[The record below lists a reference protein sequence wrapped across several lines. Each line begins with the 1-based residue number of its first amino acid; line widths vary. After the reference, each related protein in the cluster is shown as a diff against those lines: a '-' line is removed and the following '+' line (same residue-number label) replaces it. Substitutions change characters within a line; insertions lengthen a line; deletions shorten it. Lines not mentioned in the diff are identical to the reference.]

1 MAAVDNVNDAPTG
14 GVTISG
20 IVAEDQ
26 TLTADTSTLAD
37 ADGLGT
43 LHYQWQRDTGSGFV
57 NVGADQ
63 ATYTLGDADV
73 GAEVRVVVSYT
84 DGQGT
89 AESVTS
95 GGLGPVDN
103 VNDAPTG
110 GVSVTGTP
118 VQNQVLTADTST
130 LADADGLGS
139 LSYQWQLNGASVAGA
154 TQSTYTATSP
164 GQVSVIVTYVD
175 GHGTTESVTSPAV
188 TVSSSNAPPVAV
200 PVILTPAVEDMSY
213 TVTKAQLLAGVSDDN
228 PSSLSITSVSIQ
240 SGGGTL
246 HDNGNGTWTYT
257 PAPND
262 DTSVAF
268 SYTAS
273 DGQYTTSSTAVLDI
287 TPVNDAPVATIT
299 PASYS
304 ATEQV
309 ALTLKGTGLSI
320 SDVDAGSGPMTVVLS
335 VGEGTLSAT
344 AGNSGVGISG
354 NNSSSLTIT
363 GTQTQI
369 NNFLGAASTSTLS
382 YVDNTNTPSASTS
395 LTMTVKDNGNTGTG
409 GNLTGSDS
417 AAINIT
423 RVNDAPVATITP
435 TSYSATEQVALT
447 LKGSGLAISDVDA
460 GSGPMTVVLSVGEGT
475 LSATAGNSGVGIS
488 GNNSSSLTI
497 TGTQTQINNFLGAA
511 STSTLSYVD
520 NTNTPSASTTL
531 TMTVKDNG
539 NVGTGGN
546 LTGTDTA
553 TITIAP
559 VNDKPVI
566 TSDGGGSTAREYVCE
581 NTKFVTR
588 VTATDA
594 ETNNLVYSIVGGA
607 DAAKFTIDATTG
619 ALAFIAAPD
628 YEHPTDAGANNV
640 YDVVVQ
646 VSDGNGGTDTQAIA
660 VAVTNNNPEIVSG
673 DGGANSFL
681 ASGDWEAFFG
691 FGGSDTVSYATA
703 RSGVTANLA
712 NILANKGEALGDSYF
727 SIENLTGSAFND
739 KLTGDSGANV
749 LEGGKGGDQ
758 LDGAGGSDT
767 ASYEHATAGII
778 ADLTKSSNNTG
789 EAQGDTY
796 SSIEN
801 LLGSSFND
809 RLVGDSSNNV
819 LTGGSGVDTLIG
831 NNGDDKLIG
840 GPGADTLNGG
850 AGKDLFVYLK
860 PSDGGDLIQGF
871 VVKDDQIQISASGF
885 GGGLVAGQHLVAGST
900 FISNLNPVAPTTAA
914 TFLYDTDAHDLYFD
928 DDGSGAHAAVKI
940 AHFDTAVA
948 LKADD
953 FDFVA

>member
-1 MAAVDNVNDAPTG
+1 MAARP
-14 GVTISG
+14 
-20 IVAEDQ
+20 
-26 TLTADTSTLAD
+26 
-37 ADGLGT
+37 
-43 LHYQWQRDTGSGFV
+43 GSGFV

-95 GGLGPVDN
+95 RRPLGPIDN

-175 GHGTTESVTSPAV
+175 GHGTTESVPSPAV

-213 TVTKAQLLAGVSDDN
+213 TITKAQLLAGVSDDN

-257 PAPND
+257 PAAND

-299 PASYS
+299 PTSYS

-409 GNLTGSDS
+409 GNLTGTDS
-417 AAINIT
+417 ATINIT
-423 RVNDAPVATITP
+423 R
-435 TSYSATEQVALT
+435 
-447 LKGSGLAISDVDA
+447 
-460 GSGPMTVVLSVGEGT
+460 
-475 LSATAGNSGVGIS
+475 
-488 GNNSSSLTI
+488 
-497 TGTQTQINNFLGAA
+497 
-511 STSTLSYVD
+511 
-520 NTNTPSASTTL
+520 
-531 TMTVKDNG
+531 
-539 NVGTGGN
+539 
-546 LTGTDTA
+546 
-553 TITIAP
+553 

-566 TSDGGGSTAREYVCE
+566 TSDGGGSAAREYVCE

-727 SIENLTGSAFND
+727 SIENLTGSAYND

-758 LDGAGGSDT
+758 LVGAGGSDT
-767 ASYEHATAGII
+767 ASYEHAAAGIT

-789 EAQGDTY
+789 EAAGDTY
-796 SSIEN
+796 TSIEN

-900 FISNLNPVAPTTAA
+900 FISNTNPVAPSHAA
-914 TFLYDTDAHDLYFD
+914 TFLYDTDAQDLYFD